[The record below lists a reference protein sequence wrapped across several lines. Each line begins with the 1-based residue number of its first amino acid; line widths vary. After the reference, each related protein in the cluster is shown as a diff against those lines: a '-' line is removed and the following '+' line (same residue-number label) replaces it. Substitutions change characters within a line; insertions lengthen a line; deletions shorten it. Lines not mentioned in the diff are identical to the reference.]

1 MKFFRHMPKCLIR
14 WGLLL
19 MTTSRQ
25 WLLVKR
31 VLESLQKDNDRR
43 VTDAK
48 KSSRRHRRLKKML
61 NARLLKKK
69 PRRKLTKKP
78 RKPLKKPKRNAWRN
92 WQRKTKCRIISKIL
106 WRASS
111 REESF
116 RWSKNQGT
124 WRVQETRWDL
134 DSEEHRPSQ
143 DLQRTDGGAK
153 QDH

>member
-31 VLESLQKDNDRR
+31 VFWSPCKGTMTAELPMPR
-43 VTDAK
+43 
-48 KSSRRHRRLKKML
+48 KSSRRHRRLKKKL

-92 WQRKTKCRIISKIL
+92 WQRKTKCRIISKNTL
-106 WRASS
+106 KSRQQRRKLQMKQEPRNVKSS
-111 REESF
+111 RNS
-116 RWSKNQGT
+116 
-124 WRVQETRWDL
+124 L
-134 DSEEHRPSQ
+134 RP
-143 DLQRTDGGAK
+143 
-153 QDH
+153 